1 MEKWFREEEKGMKRK
16 RDVSKITKTKTNEKK
31 KPSRLR
37 GAGCVL
43 EMNRK
48 NKIITVLMG
57 KIKFTFFI
65 FSVK

>member
-16 RDVSKITKTKTNEKK
+16 RDMSKIIKTKTNEKK
-31 KPSRLR
+31 NPCRLR